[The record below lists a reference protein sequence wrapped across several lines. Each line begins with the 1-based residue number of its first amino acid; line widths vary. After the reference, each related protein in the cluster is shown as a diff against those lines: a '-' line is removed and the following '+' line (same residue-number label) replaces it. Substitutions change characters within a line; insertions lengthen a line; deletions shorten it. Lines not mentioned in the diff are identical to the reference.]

1 MISIKALLIRF
12 LITGLLCSALFF
24 TNGLA
29 QEKLPPHTKSG
40 FVVTA
45 DGAKIHYFAARPIAI
60 RSGER
65 GRPRD
70 ETTERKKSPTL
81 LFIPGWMT
89 PAWIW
94 EHQVAHFA
102 RNFQVVAMDPRSQG
116 DSSKPAD
123 GHYPAARAR
132 DIKVLVDRLGLAP
145 VVLVA
150 SSIAVTDVASY
161 VAQFGTDSVAG
172 LVLVNGIAGR
182 EYDLDTMRNLL
193 QYANSIQTDR
203 RNMAERF
210 VRGLY
215 KKPHS
220 ENYLKRMV
228 GATLR
233 TPTDAAMAVFLA
245 SLSSDNRS
253 ALAKIDK
260 PTLIVVARVDSWMPF
275 YEDLRKR
282 IPGSQMKVF
291 EGAGH
296 ALFVDEAP
304 RFNSLLDEF
313 VGSLVAV
320 QSVHPYNPPVVMTSL
335 LSGDLQRGMDNR
347 TSNMD
352 RVSYSYRP

>member
-1 MISIKALLIRF
+1 MISIKALMIRF
-12 LITGLLCSALFF
+12 LISGLLCSAFFF

-29 QEKLPPHTKSG
+29 EEKLPRTKSG
-40 FVVTA
+40 FVVTT
-45 DGAKIHYFAARPIAI
+45 DGARIHYFEARPIAR

-65 GRPRD
+65 DGLRD
-70 ETTERKKSPTL
+70 AMPERKRRMTL

-94 EHQVAHFA
+94 EYQVAHFA
-102 RNFQVVAMDPRSQG
+102 QNYHVVAMDPRAQG

-132 DIKVLVDRLGLAP
+132 DIKALVDSLRLAP

-150 SSIAVTDVASY
+150 SSISVMDVVSY
-161 VAQFGTDSVAG
+161 VTQFGTDSLAG

-193 QYANSIQTDR
+193 EYANSIQTDR
-203 RNMAERF
+203 QKATERF

-215 KKPHS
+215 KKPQS

-228 GATLR
+228 AAALR

-260 PTLIVVARVDSWMPF
+260 PTLIIVARVDSWMPF
-275 YEDLRKR
+275 YEDLRNR
-282 IPGSQMKVF
+282 IPGSRMKAF

-304 RFNSLLDEF
+304 QFNSLLEEF
-313 VGSLVAV
+313 VESLVAA
-320 QSVHPYNPPVVMTSL
+320 QSVQPYNPGLVMTSL
-335 LSGDLQRGMDNR
+335 L
-347 TSNMD
+347 
-352 RVSYSYRP
+352 